1 MRRIK
6 LLIIAIII
14 VIISISVTIIK
25 LEKKTATLQKRIE
38 TVEEDLHTIET
49 KLRSQRLITSYSP
62 FAIDI
67 VEMKT
72 IQEKILRYFK
82 LEYVETFAQKK
93 LIKRR
98 WR

>member
-1 MRRIK
+1 MKIIK
-6 LLIIAIII
+6 ILLIIAMLLMCFAI
-14 VIISISVTIIK
+14 VSRN
-25 LEKKTATLQKRIE
+25 TARNEKRIE
-38 TVEEDLHTIET
+38 TLEEDLHTLET

-82 LEYVETFAQKK
+82 LKYVKTPAQKK

>member
-1 MRRIK
+1 MKIIK
-6 LLIIAIII
+6 ILLIIAMLLMCFGIA
-14 VIISISVTIIK
+14 SRN
-25 LEKKTATLQKRIE
+25 TARNKKRIE
-38 TVEEDLHTIET
+38 TLEEDLHTIET
-49 KLRSQRLITSYSP
+49 KLRSQRLIASYQP

-67 VEMKT
+67 DKMET
-72 IQEKILRYFK
+72 IQGKILRYLK